1 MGWGGHGNP
10 LWNSCLENAMVTG
23 AWWATVHRVAKSWT
37 WLRRF
42 RCTILVVATGSS
54 LHRVQHADSNCGV
67 AQWHLGSLVLVHGLI
82 CSTACGIFVPKPGI
96 NRTCTPCIVKWILF
110 FFFLQDGFLTTGP
123 PQEKSQLSYVFS
135 TCIFPCMLFHF
146 ALYMSHVRT
155 KWDNTSECL
164 AQCLD
169 NNKCSMSHLWL
180 LWLLVYF
187 LNSTVS
193 GQRLCLSHFCSPA
206 FNSVSSTY
214 DGFSVNIC

>member
-96 NRTCTPCIVKWILF
+96 DRTCTPCILRWILF
-110 FFFLQDGFLTTGP
+110 FFFFFARWILNHWTTTREVSTFLRF
-123 PQEKSQLSYVFS
+123 LHLHFS
-135 TCIFPCMLFHF
+135 M
-146 ALYMSHVRT
+146 HVISFRP
-155 KWDNTSECL
+155 L
-164 AQCLD
+164 
-169 NNKCSMSHLWL
+169 H
-180 LWLLVYF
+180 
-187 LNSTVS
+187 VS
-193 GQRLCLSHFCSPA
+193 RE
-206 FNSVSSTY
+206 N
-214 DGFSVNIC
+214 